1 MISCSVADLRVRGSG
16 LGGGER
22 GGLWFL
28 GFWFGV
34 GVGVGVRVEGLGFTV
49 SGLRG
54 KGEKVL
60 KF

>member
-1 MISCSVADLRVRGSG
+1 M
-16 LGGGER
+16 
-22 GGLWFL
+22 
-28 GFWFGV
+28 